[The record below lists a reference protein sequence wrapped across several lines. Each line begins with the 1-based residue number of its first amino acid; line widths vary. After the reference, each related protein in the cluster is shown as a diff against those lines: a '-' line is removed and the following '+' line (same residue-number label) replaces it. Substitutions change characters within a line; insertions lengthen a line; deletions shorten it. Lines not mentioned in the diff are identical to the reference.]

1 MLNPNFDPKKKHY
14 IRINSST
21 DELQYFK
28 RTHRE
33 LSGDTLTKEFKAGRE
48 AFEALFNG
56 WIPVE
61 YGKVVIKMKKELI

>member
-1 MLNPNFDPKKKHY
+1 MLNPSFDPKKKHY

-21 DELQYFK
+21 DTLQYFK

-61 YGKVVIKMKKELI
+61 YGRVIIKMKKELI